1 MNDWPPRARRPVYPR
16 SRADSALTIGNRPV
30 TSGLLSIVLR
40 RWTHSAVRWN
50 GVASH
55 GAGLTAPALGDLV
68 KVRSSPT
75 TLHRKSNSSP
85 LERWIVMLVAS
96 AA

>member
-16 SRADSALTIGNRPV
+16 SRADSALTIGNRSV

-55 GAGLTAPALGDLV
+55 GAGLTAPDLGDLV
-68 KVRSSPT
+68 KVNLSPM
-75 TLHRKSNSSP
+75 TLQMKANTSP
-85 LERWIVMLVAS
+85 LERWIVILVLSAS
-96 AA
+96 